1 MEENSIDKY
10 LRTGSIEQS
19 AWCSVVLFGKNTA
32 SYKLAPRSSSCSLCS
47 RGATPSRSKSS
58 PSRSRHASANTP
70 RRRRASQS
78 TARTNFSTHV
88 RACNAGTIALEE
100 LTSATVQSSFR
111 YVLDAFR
118 VVNASQVT
126 MTFFEKD
133 FTRGS
138 NVLPGIGLMPRA
150 GDENLRERVP
160 DGQKRREFSLE
171 RRIGAHT
178 FLSSTLLLGFET
190 QDI

>member
-1 MEENSIDKY
+1 MQLVQQRRDSVTLEELAIPFSARICEHAKTAARQSI
-10 LRTGSIEQS
+10 
-19 AWCSVVLFGKNTA
+19 N
-32 SYKLAPRSSSCSLCS
+32 RSNKFLD
-47 RGATPSRSKSS
+47 
-58 PSRSRHASANTP
+58 
-70 RRRRASQS
+70 
-78 TARTNFSTHV
+78 
-88 RACNAGTIALEE
+88 ACPGFNAGTIALEE
-100 LTSATVQSSFR
+100 LTSVTVQSSFR

-138 NVLPGIGLMPRA
+138 NALPGIGLMPRA

-171 RRIGAHT
+171 RRIGAHIVS
-178 FLSSTLLLGFET
+178 FKHSPSRFRNSRYLKVSKPRRQYAEGRVGGCSYSSVKRGSPFRWAFW
-190 QDI
+190 QC